1 MNTEREPIL
10 SKQEKT
16 HGPSYVSL
24 QIGGKLHISDE
35 STLWNRIYGMHSFLT
50 EKTCNQETK
59 KSQYYTNL
67 KEHIIELI
75 MQVFVYN
82 FRVLYSLY

>member
-1 MNTEREPIL
+1 
-10 SKQEKT
+10 
-16 HGPSYVSL
+16 
-24 QIGGKLHISDE
+24 
-35 STLWNRIYGMHSFLT
+35 MHSFLT
-50 EKTCNQETK
+50 EKTCNQEKK
-59 KSQYYTNL
+59 KSQYDTNL

>member
-1 MNTEREPIL
+1 
-10 SKQEKT
+10 
-16 HGPSYVSL
+16 
-24 QIGGKLHISDE
+24 
-35 STLWNRIYGMHSFLT
+35 MHSFLT